1 MTVKQV
7 YQCHGHLKHEITSL
21 RSTKLTSFFQLSTYP
36 SHVINAIYVSCFV
49 FVNLRD
55 KKIVSISSFFPDSIK
70 LHVIYVVLFVFI
82 LNPTPALM
90 AFTEVTNVHVTS
102 AQPTACRF
110 QYSSGSLRQ
119 SSFLTV
125 TLVYLGQFN
134 FFFTFD
140 SFNEALKLIRANS
153 IKVHTLDS
161 FYEAILISYAKK
173 FTDPLLYFT

>member
-55 KKIVSISSFFPDSIK
+55 KKIVSIFSFFPDSIK

-110 QYSSGSLRQ
+110 QYSVFQ
-119 SSFLTV
+119 P
-125 TLVYLGQFN
+125 QH
-134 FFFTFD
+134 
-140 SFNEALKLIRANS
+140 EATRGLYILLIRANS
-153 IKVHTLDS
+153 MNLLEFLYSVKSDQIQENCFLTFSLAYTSLINQDL
-161 FYEAILISYAKK
+161 FYDL
-173 FTDPLLYFT
+173 LLYLFGS